1 MNRPRFQLHSHSF
14 LNSNRGV
21 SNEPPRRYNEPMAV
35 RLMRFSSFW
44 IYPTVS
50 VVLIRLAMAEEP
62 TRSTFEYLW
71 LVLIGILLWTLIEYG
86 LHRFVFHW
94 VPENRAL
101 RTIVAEFH
109 LVHHARP
116 RDPGRI
122 LARPQTTLPLSATI
136 LGIMFVLTGSAVMTT
151 GITLG
156 VWAGFLYYEWVHYRV
171 HISSSVRGLNS
182 HRRRHFAHHFVN
194 DRTGF
199 GVTSPLWDVVFG
211 TYGKALVG
219 GPGPDSAFPERLT
232 ALDRPTETAP
242 SPKSSRTSTGRDR
255 TPNPAR
261 RQ

>member
-1 MNRPRFQLHSHSF
+1 
-14 LNSNRGV
+14 
-21 SNEPPRRYNEPMAV
+21 
-35 RLMRFSSFW
+35 
-44 IYPTVS
+44 
-50 VVLIRLAMAEEP
+50 
-62 TRSTFEYLW
+62 
-71 LVLIGILLWTLIEYG
+71 
-86 LHRFVFHW
+86 
-94 VPENRAL
+94 
-101 RTIVAEFH
+101 
-109 LVHHARP
+109 
-116 RDPGRI
+116 
-122 LARPQTTLPLSATI
+122 
-136 LGIMFVLTGSAVMTT
+136 MFVLTGSAVMTT

-242 SPKSSRTSTGRDR
+242 SPKSSRTSTGRVELRIRRDGNEVVKDPRRVR
-255 TPNPAR
+255 TWSATNPALPHQR
-261 RQ
+261 ETPPTNPPPARPSHPGVFFGTLH